1 MIIDTLENFHH
12 YVGVNPLF
20 SEVLDFIKSH
30 DLKTMPTGIV
40 KIKDDDL
47 FANFCDAKGKKA
59 GEAKVETHDQ
69 MIDIQIPLGCS
80 ETMGYIPRQKL
91 PDNEYNSTKDI
102 TFYDENPEKLIK
114 IEDGEFAVFFPQD
127 GHAPFISES
136 DIIHKVI
143 FKVKA

>member
-1 MIIDTLENFHH
+1 
-12 YVGVNPLF
+12 
-20 SEVLDFIKSH
+20 
-30 DLKTMPTGIV
+30 MPTGIV

-127 GHAPFISES
+127 GHAPCISES